1 MPAKSK
7 KQEIEKEE
15 IVKLSEFETYAKN
28 PFMLSLV
35 VPKRGKI
42 IKVSKENVSLTN
54 IKTGE
59 SSESEMA
66 FMAITEKVDKEE
78 FVKIYKKNIQDMF
91 NLSMQGFKIFGY
103 FLSATQISKDIVA
116 FSYKKC
122 MEYTNY
128 KSKNSVNVGLTD
140 LMNNKFIAK
149 SEVPNMYFL
158 NPSFFFNG
166 DRIVLVKEYIKEGS
180 KIKSVF
186 QSTPETEISNSNFYP
201 ENVEEV

>member
-1 MPAKSK
+1 MPNKSNK
-7 KQEIEKEE
+7 KEKEE
-15 IVKLSEFETYAKN
+15 IETIKLSEFETYDKN

-42 IKVSKENVSLTN
+42 MKVSKENISLTN

-59 SSESEMA
+59 SSESEVA

-78 FVKIYKKNIQDMF
+78 FVKIYKRNIQDMF
-91 NLSMQGFKIFGY
+91 NLSIQGYKIFGY

-122 MEYTNY
+122 MEYTSY
-128 KSKNSVNVGLTD
+128 KSKNSVNIGLTN
-140 LMNNKFIAK
+140 LINNKFIAK

-166 DRIVLVKEYIKEGS
+166 DRILLVKEYIKEGS
-180 KIKSVF
+180 NLKTVF
-186 QSTPETEISNSNFYP
+186 QSTPESEIINNSFYP
-201 ENVEEV
+201 EENN